1 MSLWRFLP
9 FALVLA
15 CGALEAAEPA
25 PYFPGENWRQST
37 PEAQGL
43 DSTVLAHMVGDI
55 SQKNLN
61 VHSVTV
67 LRHGYVVMDAY
78 FYPYRHDAVH
88 DVASVTKSITSALVG
103 IAVDKGLISTDRRL
117 LTFFPNEAPKDPEPT
132 KKQITVD
139 NLLTMRPGMDCGF
152 KPGEQE
158 LEAMRRTGNWV
169 EYALAMPMINPP
181 GTKFGYCSP
190 GFHLLSS
197 IVTAA
202 THEPEADFGRK
213 NLFEPIGIKKD
224 VVWPPDPQGRTHGW
238 GDSHFFPDDLARIG
252 YLYLHNGQ
260 WNGKQIISS
269 DWVKRSTAVHAS
281 TGRPGVDYGYGWWL
295 YPNQNPPEF
304 SANGRGGQKIA
315 VWPEKDMIVI
325 ITGAGY
331 PANAVGP
338 VVASA
343 IKSDSALPE
352 NAEANR
358 LLHQKIAEAEKTP
371 ATQPVESA
379 PAMASQVS
387 GKYYELPRNRSRLDG
402 ISLVF
407 GKQGAPEAQVKFRYV
422 GQDLSMPVGLDG
434 VYRLGPNG
442 PLHLLAGARGHWTSD
457 SDFLLDL
464 NFISNI
470 NHYTLAMHFAG
481 DSVDI
486 AASESSGL
494 IRNGHITGKQV
505 AGTR

>member
-1 MSLWRFLP
+1 MSLRRFLP
-9 FALVLA
+9 IAFALA
-15 CGALEAAEPA
+15 IAALEAAEPGV
-25 PYFPGENWRQST
+25 YFPGRDWRQST
-37 PEAQGL
+37 PESQGL
-43 DSTVLAHMVGDI
+43 DSTVLAHMVESI
-55 SQKNLN
+55 AQKNLN

-67 LRHGYVVMDAY
+67 LRHGYIVMDAY
-78 FYPYRHDAVH
+78 FYPYREDALH
-88 DVASVTKSITSALVG
+88 DVASVTKSVTSALVG
-103 IAVDKGLISTDRRL
+103 IAADKGLVSTDRRL
-117 LTFFPNEAPKDPEPT
+117 LSYFAEEAPKDPEPS

-158 LEAMRRTGNWV
+158 LEAMRRTDDWV
-169 EYALAMPMINPP
+169 RYALALPMINPP

-213 NLFEPIGIKKD
+213 YLFEPIGIRE
-224 VVWPPDPQGRTHGW
+224 VVWPPDAQGRTHGW
-238 GDSHFFPDDLARIG
+238 GDSHFFTHDLARLG
-252 YLYLHNGQ
+252 YLYLHKGN

-269 DWVKRSTAVHAS
+269 DWVARSTAVHTN

-295 YPNQNPPEF
+295 YPDQNPPEF
-304 SANGRGGQKIA
+304 SANGRGGQKIT
-315 VWPEKDMIVI
+315 VWPDKDMIVV

-352 NAEANR
+352 NPEGNR
-358 LLHQKIAEAEKTP
+358 LLRENIAEVRKAPE
-371 ATQPVESA
+371 AQPVSAA
-379 PAMASQVS
+379 PALANRVS
-387 GKYYELPRNRSRLDG
+387 GAFYNLPRNPSRLDG

-407 GKQGAPEAQVKFRYV
+407 GNPGSSEAQVKIRYL
-422 GQDLSMPVGLDG
+422 GQDLTFPVGLDG

-442 PLHLLAGARGHWTSD
+442 PFHLLAGARGHWTSD
-457 SDFLLDL
+457 SEFLLDL

-470 NHYTLAMHFAG
+470 NHYTLAMRFAG

-486 AASESSGL
+486 AMNESSGL
-494 IRNGHITGKQV
+494 VRDGHVTGKRQ
-505 AGTR
+505 

>member
-1 MSLWRFLP
+1 MSLWRFVP
-9 FALVLA
+9 IVLA
-15 CGALEAAEPA
+15 LAYGTVEGAEPGV
-25 PYFPGENWRQST
+25 YFPGRDWPQST

-43 DSTVLAHMVGDI
+43 DSTVLAQMVESI
-55 SQKNLN
+55 SRKSLN

-67 LRHGYVVMDAY
+67 LRHGYIVMDAY
-78 FYPYRHDAVH
+78 FYSYRQDALH

-103 IAVDKGLISTDRRL
+103 IAVDKGLFSTDKRL
-117 LTFFPNEAPKDPEPT
+117 LSYFPYEAPEDPEPS

-152 KPGEQE
+152 RPGEQE
-158 LEAMRRTGNWV
+158 LEAMRRTDDWV
-169 EYALAMPMINPP
+169 RYALALPMINPP

-213 NLFEPIGIKKD
+213 YLFEPIGIKD

-238 GDSHFFPDDLARIG
+238 GDSHFFAHDLARLG
-252 YLYLHNGQ
+252 YLYLHKGN
-260 WNGKQIISS
+260 WNGRQIISS
-269 DWVKRSTAVHAS
+269 DWVARSKAVHVN

-295 YPNQNPPEF
+295 YPDQNPREF
-304 SANGRGGQKIA
+304 SANGRGGQKIT
-315 VWPEKDMIVI
+315 VWPDKDMIVV

-331 PANAVGP
+331 PASAVGP

-343 IKSDSALPE
+343 IKSDAALPE
-352 NAEANR
+352 NAEGDR
-358 LLHQKIAEAEKTP
+358 LLREKIAEAQKAP
-371 ATQPVESA
+371 KAQPVSA
-379 PAMASQVS
+379 APDTATRVS
-387 GKYYELPRNRSRLDG
+387 GVFYNLPRNPSRLDG

-407 GKQGAPEAQVKFRYV
+407 GKPRSLEAQVKIRYV
-422 GQDLSMPVGLDG
+422 GQDLTLPVGLDG

-457 SDFLLDL
+457 SEFLLDL

-481 DSVDI
+481 DSVAI
-486 AASESSGL
+486 AMNESSGL
-494 IRNGHITGKQV
+494 IRDGHVTGKRQ
-505 AGTR
+505 

>member
-1 MSLWRFLP
+1 MSLWRFVPIVL
-9 FALVLA
+9 ALA
-15 CGALEAAEPA
+15 CGAVECAEPGV
-25 PYFPGENWRQST
+25 YFPGRDWRQST

-43 DSTVLAHMVGDI
+43 DSTVLAQMVESV
-55 SQKNLN
+55 SQKKLN

-67 LRHGYVVMDAY
+67 LRHGYIVMDAY
-78 FYPYRHDAVH
+78 FCPYRQDALH
-88 DVASVTKSITSALVG
+88 DVASVTKSITSAPVG
-103 IAVDKGLISTDRRL
+103 IAVDKGLFSTDKRL
-117 LTFFPNEAPKDPEPT
+117 LSYFSEEVPKDPEPS

-158 LEAMRRTGNWV
+158 LEAMRRTDDWV
-169 EYALAMPMINPP
+169 RYALALPMIDPP

-197 IVTAA
+197 ILTAA

-213 NLFEPIGIKKD
+213 YLFEPIGIKQ

-238 GDSHFFPDDLARIG
+238 GDSHFFAHDLARLG
-252 YLYLHNGQ
+252 YLYLHKGN

-269 DWVKRSTAVHAS
+269 DWVARSTAVHAN

-295 YPNQNPPEF
+295 YPDQNPREF
-304 SANGRGGQKIA
+304 SANGRGGQKIT
-315 VWPEKDMIVI
+315 VWPDKDMIVV

-331 PANAVGP
+331 PASAVGP

-343 IKSDSALPE
+343 IKSDGALPE
-352 NAEANR
+352 NAEGDR
-358 LLHQKIAEAEKTP
+358 LLGEKIAEAQKPPE
-371 ATQPVESA
+371 AQPVSA
-379 PAMASQVS
+379 VPDTASRVS
-387 GKYYELPRNRSRLDG
+387 GVFYNLPRNPSRLDG

-407 GKQGAPEAQVKFRYV
+407 GKPRSSEAQAKIRYV
-422 GQDLSMPVGLDG
+422 GQDLTLPVGLDG

-442 PLHLLAGARGHWTSD
+442 PLHLLAGARGHWTSA
-457 SDFLLDL
+457 SEFLLDL

-470 NHYTLAMHFAG
+470 NHYTLAMRFAG
-481 DSVDI
+481 DSVEV
-486 AASESSGL
+486 AMNESSGL
-494 IRNGHITGKQV
+494 IRDGHVTGKRQ
-505 AGTR
+505 

>member
-1 MSLWRFLP
+1 MSLWRLLP
-9 FALVLA
+9 IAVALA
-15 CGALEAAEPA
+15 CGVVEGAEPGG
-25 PYFPGENWRQST
+25 YFPGHEWRQST
-37 PEAQGL
+37 PEGQGL
-43 DSTVLAHMVGDI
+43 DSTVLAHMVESI

-61 VHSVTV
+61 VHSITV
-67 LRHGYVVMDAY
+67 LRHGYIVMDAY
-78 FYPYRHDAVH
+78 FYPYRQDAVH

-103 IAVDKGLISTDRRL
+103 IAVDKGLVSTDGRL
-117 LTFFPNEAPKDPEPT
+117 LSYFPEEAPKDAEPS

-139 NLLTMRPGMDCGF
+139 NLLSMRPGMDCGF

-158 LEAMRRTGNWV
+158 LEAMRRTDDWV
-169 EYALAMPMINPP
+169 RYALALPMINPP

-202 THEPEADFGRK
+202 THEPEADFGCK
-213 NLFEPIGIKKD
+213 YLFEPIGIKN

-238 GDSHFFPDDLARIG
+238 GDSHFFAHDLARIG
-252 YLYLHNGQ
+252 YLYLHKGN

-269 DWVKRSTAVHAS
+269 DWVARSTEVHAS

-295 YPNQNPPEF
+295 YPDQNPREF
-304 SANGRGGQKIA
+304 SANGRGGQKIT
-315 VWPEKDMIVI
+315 VWPDKDMIVV

-352 NAEANR
+352 NSEGNR
-358 LLHQKIAEAEKTP
+358 MLREKIAEAQKAPDPQT
-371 ATQPVESA
+371 VSA
-379 PAMASQVS
+379 APDTASRVS
-387 GKYYELPRNRSRLDG
+387 GVFWNLPRNPSRLDG

-407 GKQGAPEAQVKFRYV
+407 GKPRSAEAQVKIRYV
-422 GQDLSMPVGLDG
+422 GQDLTFSVGLDG

-457 SDFLLDL
+457 SEFLLDL

-470 NHYTLAMHFAG
+470 NHYTLAMRFAG
-481 DSVDI
+481 DSVEI
-486 AASESSGL
+486 AMNESSGL
-494 IRNGHITGKQV
+494 IRNGHVTGKRQ
-505 AGTR
+505 

>member
-9 FALVLA
+9 IAFALA
-15 CGALEAAEPA
+15 FGALEAAEPGV
-25 PYFPGENWRQST
+25 YFPGRDWRQST
-37 PEAQGL
+37 PEAQGI
-43 DSTVLAHMVGDI
+43 DSTVLAHMVESI

-67 LRHGYVVMDAY
+67 LRHGFVVMDAY
-78 FYPYRHDAVH
+78 FYPYREDELH

-103 IAVDKGLISTDRRL
+103 IAVDKGLVSTERRL
-117 LTFFPNEAPKDPEPT
+117 LSYFPDEAPKDPEPS

-158 LEAMRRTGNWV
+158 LEAMRRTDDWV
-169 EYALAMPMINPP
+169 RYALALPMINPP

-197 IVTAA
+197 IVTAV
-202 THEPEADFGRK
+202 THEPEAHFGRK
-213 NLFEPIGIKKD
+213 YLFEPIGIRE
-224 VVWPPDPQGRTHGW
+224 VVWPPDGQGRTHGW
-238 GDSHFFPDDLARIG
+238 GDSHFFTHDLARVG
-252 YLYLHNGQ
+252 YLYLHKGN
-260 WNGKQIISS
+260 WNGRQIISS
-269 DWVKRSTAVHAS
+269 DWVARSTAVHTN

-304 SANGRGGQKIA
+304 SANGRGGQKIT
-315 VWPEKDMIVI
+315 VWPDKDMIVVV
-325 ITGAGY
+325 TGAGY
-331 PANAVGP
+331 PANAIGP

-352 NAEANR
+352 NAEGNR
-358 LLHQKIAEAEKTP
+358 LLREKIAEVRNAP
-371 ATQPVESA
+371 AAQPVSAA
-379 PAMASQVS
+379 PALASRVS
-387 GKYYELPRNRSRLDG
+387 GVFYNLPRNPSRLDG

-407 GKQGAPEAQVKFRYV
+407 GNPRSSEAQVKIRYV
-422 GQDLSMPVGLDG
+422 GQDLNFPVGLDG

-457 SDFLLDL
+457 SEFLLDL

-470 NHYTLAMHFAG
+470 NHYTLAMRFAG
-481 DSVDI
+481 DSVEI
-486 AASESSGL
+486 AMNESSGL
-494 IRNGHITGKQV
+494 VRDGHVTGKRQ
-505 AGTR
+505 

>member
-1 MSLWRFLP
+1 MSVWRFVP
-9 FALVLA
+9 IVLA
-15 CGALEAAEPA
+15 LAYGTVEGAEPGV
-25 PYFPGENWRQST
+25 YFPGRDWRQST

-43 DSTVLAHMVGDI
+43 DSTVLAQMVESI
-55 SQKNLN
+55 SQKSLN

-67 LRHGYVVMDAY
+67 LRHGYIVMDAY
-78 FYPYRHDAVH
+78 FYSYRQDALH

-103 IAVDKGLISTDRRL
+103 IAVDKGLVSTDKPL
-117 LTFFPNEAPKDPEPT
+117 LSYFPYEAPGDPEPS

-152 KPGEQE
+152 RPGEQE
-158 LEAMRRTGNWV
+158 LEAMRRTDDWV
-169 EYALAMPMINPP
+169 RYALALPMINPP

-202 THEPEADFGRK
+202 IHEPEADFGRK
-213 NLFEPIGIKKD
+213 YLFEPIGIKD

-238 GDSHFFPDDLARIG
+238 GDSHFFAHDLARLG
-252 YLYLHNGQ
+252 YLYLHKEN

-269 DWVKRSTAVHAS
+269 DWVARSTAVHAN

-295 YPNQNPPEF
+295 YPDQNPREV
-304 SANGRGGQKIA
+304 SANGRGGQKIT
-315 VWPEKDMIVI
+315 VWPDKDMIVV

-331 PANAVGP
+331 PASAVGP

-343 IKSDSALPE
+343 IKSDAALPE
-352 NAEANR
+352 NVEGDR
-358 LLHQKIAEAEKTP
+358 LLRAKIAEAQKAP
-371 ATQPVESA
+371 KAQPVGPA
-379 PAMASQVS
+379 PDTATRIS
-387 GKYYELPRNRSRLDG
+387 GVFYNLPLNPSRLDG

-407 GKQGAPEAQVKFRYV
+407 GKPRSLEAQVKIRYV
-422 GQDLSMPVGLDG
+422 GQDLTLPVGLDG

-457 SDFLLDL
+457 SEFLLDL

-481 DSVDI
+481 DSVEI
-486 AASESSGL
+486 AMNESSGL
-494 IRNGHITGKQV
+494 IRDGHVTGKRQ
-505 AGTR
+505 